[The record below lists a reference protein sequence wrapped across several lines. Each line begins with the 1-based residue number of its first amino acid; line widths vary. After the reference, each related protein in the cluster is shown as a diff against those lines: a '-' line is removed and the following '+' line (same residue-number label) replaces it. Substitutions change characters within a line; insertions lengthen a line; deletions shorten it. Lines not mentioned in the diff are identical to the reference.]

1 MTKDS
6 LQVPTVLS
14 EALLPRPE
22 HQNQRTRRSCGVSI
36 RGLGTAQPSHA
47 IEQDRAAEIAEAF
60 VYGDEKLKRAVPTLF
75 RRTRVR
81 RRGSVLLE
89 SGNGHGP
96 EQSFYPPAAS
106 LADRGP
112 TTALRMQRYAAE
124 SVPLAVT
131 AAQRACEAANTLPQR
146 ITHLVNVSCTGFFS
160 PGIDV
165 ALIKQL
171 DMSPTIGRVQVG
183 FMGCHGVLNGLR
195 LVRAFI
201 EADPAAH
208 VLLCA
213 VELCSLHYQ
222 YGAAPDQL
230 VANALFADGAAALV
244 AAATEGANDLWQIA
258 ATASVLLPDCEE
270 AMTWRI
276 GNHGFEMTLSPRVPE
291 LIAQHVRPWLEAW
304 LKAEGLSLAAIG
316 SWAIHPGG
324 PRIIESVAAALDLP
338 ASATAASAEILAE
351 RGNMSSPSVLFVLD
365 RLQQVNAQR
374 PCVAL
379 AFGPG
384 LVAEAALLL

>member
-1 MTKDS
+1 MTKPS
-6 LQVPTVLS
+6 FPAHTALS
-14 EALLPRPE
+14 EALLPRSE
-22 HQNQRTRRSCGVSI
+22 YQDRKTRSPCGVSI
-36 RGLGTAQPSHA
+36 RGLGTAQPSQA

-60 VYGDEKLKRAVPTLF
+60 VFGNEKLKRAVPALF

-89 SGNGHGP
+89 SGNGQGP
-96 EQSFYPPAAS
+96 QQSFYLPAAS

-112 TTALRMQRYAAE
+112 TTALRMQRFAVE
-124 SVPLAVT
+124 SVPLAV
-131 AAQRACEAANTLPQR
+131 AAARRACAAAHTAPQR

-171 DMSPTIGRVQVG
+171 GLLPTIGRVQVG

-195 LVRAFI
+195 VVQSFV
-201 EADPAAH
+201 EADPAAR

-222 YGAAPDQL
+222 YGATPDQL

-244 AAATEGANDLWQIA
+244 AGAGEGMDEHWQIA
-258 ATASVLLPDCEE
+258 STASVLLPDCEE

-276 GNHGFEMTLSPRVPE
+276 GNHGFEMTLSARVPE
-291 LIAQHVRPWLEAW
+291 LIAQHLRPWLENW
-304 LKAEGLSLAAIG
+304 LKAEGLSLAEIG

-324 PRIIESVAAALDLP
+324 PRIIESVATALNLP
-338 ASATAASAEILAE
+338 ARATAASVEVLAE

-365 RLQQVNAQR
+365 RLQQTNAQR

-384 LVAEAALLL
+384 LVAEGALLV

>member
-1 MTKDS
+1 
-6 LQVPTVLS
+6 
-14 EALLPRPE
+14 
-22 HQNQRTRRSCGVSI
+22 VSI
-36 RGLGTAQPSHA
+36 RGLGTALPSYS

-60 VYGDEKLKRAVPTLF
+60 VYGNDKLKSAVPALF
-75 RRTRVR
+75 RRTQVR

-96 EQSFYPPAAS
+96 EQSFYHSAAS
-106 LADRGP
+106 IADRGP
-112 TTALRMQRYAAE
+112 TTAQRMKRYAAE
-124 SVPLAVT
+124 SVPLAL
-131 AAQRACEAANTLPQR
+131 AAARRAIEAADTSPQQ
-146 ITHLVNVSCTGFFS
+146 ITHLISVSCTGFFA

-171 DMSPTIGRVQVG
+171 GVSPTIGRVQVG

-195 LVRAFI
+195 VMRAFI
-201 EADPAAH
+201 EADPAAQ

-222 YGAAPDQL
+222 YGTTPDQL

-244 AAATEGANDLWQIA
+244 AAAAEETDDRWQIA

-276 GNHGFEMTLSPRVPE
+276 GNNGFEMTLSPRVPE
-291 LIAQHVRPWLEAW
+291 LIARHVRPWLEVW
-304 LKAEGLSLAAIG
+304 LKAQGLSLAAIG

-324 PRIIESVAAALDLP
+324 PRIIGSVAAALDLP
-338 ASATAASAEILAE
+338 ASATATSAEILAG

-365 RLQQVNAQR
+365 RLQQVNAPR

-384 LVAEAALLL
+384 LVAEAALIV

>member
-6 LQVPTVLS
+6 HHTPAALS
-14 EALLPRPE
+14 DALLLRLE
-22 HQNQRTRRSCGVSI
+22 HQDQRTREPCGVSI
-36 RGLGTAQPSHA
+36 RGLATAQPLHA
-47 IEQDRAAEIAEAF
+47 IEQDRAAEIATTL
-60 VYGDEKLKRAVPTLF
+60 VYGDEKQKRAVPALF

-81 RRGSVLLE
+81 RRGSVLFE
-89 SGNGHGP
+89 SVDGHGP
-96 EQSFYPPAAS
+96 EQSFYSPAAS

-112 TTALRMQRYAAE
+112 TTAIRMQRYAAA
-124 SVPLAVT
+124 SVTLAVD
-131 AAQRACEAANTLPQR
+131 AARRACEAADPSPLR
-146 ITHLVNVSCTGFFS
+146 ITHLVTVSCTGFFA

-171 DMSPTIGRVQVG
+171 GLRPSIGRVQVG

-195 LVRAFI
+195 LLRAFI
-201 EADPAAH
+201 DADPAAH

-222 YGAAPDQL
+222 YGATPDQL

-244 AAATEGANDLWQIA
+244 ASAAEKTDDHWQIA

-276 GNHGFEMTLSPRVPE
+276 GNHGFEMTLSSRVPE
-291 LIAQHVRPWLEAW
+291 LIARDLRPWLEEW
-304 LKAEGLSLAAIG
+304 LTAEGFSLAAIG

-338 ASATAASAEILAE
+338 SSATAVSAEILAE
-351 RGNMSSPSVLFVLD
+351 RGNMSSTSVLFVLD
-365 RLQQVNAQR
+365 RLQQINAPR

-384 LVAEAALLL
+384 LVAEAALIV

>member
-6 LQVPTVLS
+6 LQSRAALS
-14 EALLPRPE
+14 GTSLPETKR
-22 HQNQRTRRSCGVSI
+22 QDQRIHARCGVAI
-36 RGLGTAQPSHA
+36 RGLGIAPPLRV
-47 IEQDRAAEIAEAF
+47 IEQDRAAEISAAF
-60 VYGDEKLKRAVPTLF
+60 VYGDAKQKRAVPALF

-89 SGNGHGP
+89 SGHGSGP
-96 EQSFYPPAAS
+96 EQSFYLPAAS

-112 TTALRMQRYAAE
+112 TTAHRMQRYAAE

-131 AAQRACEAANTLPQR
+131 AARRALAAANTSPQQ
-146 ITHLVNVSCTGFFS
+146 ITHLVNVSCTGFFA

-171 DMSPTIGRVQVG
+171 GLPPTIGRVQVG

-195 LVRAFI
+195 LTRAFI
-201 EADPAAH
+201 QADPSAH

-213 VELCSLHYQ
+213 VELCSLHFQ
-222 YGAAPDQL
+222 YGSAPGQL

-244 AAATEGANDLWQIA
+244 AAAAEGAEDPWQIA

-276 GNHGFEMTLSPRVPE
+276 GDHGFEMTLSARVPE
-291 LIAQHVRPWLEAW
+291 VIAGHVRPWLEAW
-304 LKAEGLSLAAIG
+304 LNAEGLSVATVG

-324 PRIIESVAAALDLP
+324 PRILESVAAALDLP
-338 ASATAASAEILAE
+338 TSATAVSAEILAE

-365 RLQQVNAQR
+365 RLQQASAPR
-374 PCVAL
+374 PSVML

-384 LVAEAALLL
+384 LVAEAALLV

>member
-6 LQVPTVLS
+6 LQAPAALS
-14 EALLPRPE
+14 EALLPRSE
-22 HQNQRTRRSCGVSI
+22 HQNQRPRRSCGVSI

-60 VYGDEKLKRAVPTLF
+60 VYGGEMQKRAVPTLF

-96 EQSFYPPAAS
+96 EQSFYHPAAS

-112 TTALRMQRYAAE
+112 TTALRMQRYAVE
-124 SVPLAVT
+124 SVPLAL
-131 AAQRACEAANTLPQR
+131 AAARRAFEAANTSPQR
-146 ITHLVNVSCTGFFS
+146 ITHLINVSCTGFFA

-171 DMSPTIGRVQVG
+171 GMSPTIGRVQVG

-195 LVRAFI
+195 VMQAFI
-201 EADPAAH
+201 EADPAAQ

-222 YGAAPDQL
+222 YGATPDQL

-244 AAATEGANDLWQIA
+244 AASSEGTDDLWQIA
-258 ATASVLLPDCEE
+258 ATASVLLPDCED

-291 LIAQHVRPWLEAW
+291 LIARHVRPWLEAW
-304 LKAEGLSLAAIG
+304 LETEGLSLAAIG

-338 ASATAASAEILAE
+338 AGATAASAEILAE
-351 RGNMSSPSVLFVLD
+351 HGNMSSPSVLFVLD
-365 RLQQVNAQR
+365 RLRQANARR

-384 LVAEAALLL
+384 LVAEATLLV

>member
-1 MTKDS
+1 
-6 LQVPTVLS
+6 
-14 EALLPRPE
+14 
-22 HQNQRTRRSCGVSI
+22 
-36 RGLGTAQPSHA
+36 
-47 IEQDRAAEIAEAF
+47 
-60 VYGDEKLKRAVPTLF
+60 
-75 RRTRVR
+75 
-81 RRGSVLLE
+81 
-89 SGNGHGP
+89 
-96 EQSFYPPAAS
+96 
-106 LADRGP
+106 
-112 TTALRMQRYAAE
+112 MQRYATE
-124 SVPLAVT
+124 SVPLAV
-131 AAQRACEAANTLPQR
+131 AAARRACQAANTSPQQ
-146 ITHLVNVSCTGFFS
+146 ITHLVNISCTGFFA

-171 DMSPTIGRVQVG
+171 GMSPTIGRVQVG

-195 LVRAFI
+195 VMRAFI
-201 EADPAAH
+201 EADPAAQ

-222 YGAAPDQL
+222 YGATPAQL

-244 AAATEGANDLWQIA
+244 AAAAEETDDHWQIA
-258 ATASVLLPDCEE
+258 ATASVLLPDCED

-291 LIAQHVRPWLEAW
+291 LIARHVRPWLETW

-324 PRIIESVAAALDLP
+324 PRIIESVAAALELP
-338 ASATAASAEILAE
+338 AGSTAASAEILADH
-351 RGNMSSPSVLFVLD
+351 GNMSSPSVLFVLD
-365 RLQQVNAQR
+365 RLQQVNAPR

-384 LVAEAALLL
+384 LVAEAALLV

>member
-6 LQVPTVLS
+6 LQAPAALS

-47 IEQDRAAEIAEAF
+47 IAQDRAAEIAEAF
-60 VYGDEKLKRAVPTLF
+60 VYGDEKQKRAVPALF

-89 SGNGHGP
+89 SGNGNGP
-96 EQSFYPPAAS
+96 EQSFYLPAAS

-131 AAQRACEAANTLPQR
+131 AARRAFEAANTSPQR
-146 ITHLVNVSCTGFFS
+146 ITHLVNVSCTGFFA

-171 DMSPTIGRVQVG
+171 GMSPTIGRVQVG

-195 LVRAFI
+195 VMRAFI
-201 EADPAAH
+201 EADPAAQ

-222 YGAAPDQL
+222 YGATPDQL

-244 AAATEGANDLWQIA
+244 AAAAEGTDDLWQIE

-276 GNHGFEMTLSPRVPE
+276 GNHGFEMTLSARVPE
-291 LIAQHVRPWLEAW
+291 LIARYLRPWLEAW

-338 ASATAASAEILAE
+338 ASATAVSAEILAE

-365 RLQQVNAQR
+365 RLQQVNAPR

-384 LVAEAALLL
+384 LVAEAALLV

>member
-6 LQVPTVLS
+6 HHPPAACS
-14 EALLPRPE
+14 DALLPRPE
-22 HQNQRTRRSCGVSI
+22 HQNQRTREPCGVSI
-36 RGLGTAQPSHA
+36 RGLATAQPAHA
-47 IEQDRAAEIAEAF
+47 IEQDRAAEIATTL
-60 VYGDEKLKRAVPTLF
+60 VYGDEQQKRAVPALF

-81 RRGSVLLE
+81 RRGSVLFE
-89 SGNGHGP
+89 SVDGHRP
-96 EQSFYPPAAS
+96 EQSFYSPAAS

-112 TTALRMQRYAAE
+112 TTAVRMQRYAAE
-124 SVPLAVT
+124 SVPLAVD
-131 AAQRACEAANTLPQR
+131 AARRACEAADTSPLR
-146 ITHLVNVSCTGFFS
+146 ITHLVTVSCTGFFA

-171 DMSPTIGRVQVG
+171 GLPSNVGRVQVG

-195 LVRAFI
+195 LLRAFI
-201 EADPAAH
+201 EADPAAQ

-222 YGAAPDQL
+222 YGATPDQL

-244 AAATEGANDLWQIA
+244 ARAAEKTDDHWQIA
-258 ATASVLLPDCEE
+258 ATASLLLPDCEE

-276 GNHGFEMTLSPRVPE
+276 GNHGFEMTLSSRVPE
-291 LIAQHVRPWLEAW
+291 LIARDLRPWLEEW
-304 LKAEGLSLAAIG
+304 LTAEGLSLAAIG

-324 PRIIESVAAALDLP
+324 PRIIESVAAALNLP
-338 ASATAASAEILAE
+338 VSATAVSAEILAE
-351 RGNMSSPSVLFVLD
+351 HGNMSSPSVLFVLD
-365 RLQQVNAQR
+365 RLQRANAPR

-384 LVAEAALLL
+384 LIAEAALMV

>member
-6 LQVPTVLS
+6 PHAPAALS
-14 EALLPRPE
+14 EAMLPRSE
-22 HQNQRTRRSCGVSI
+22 HQDQRTRGPCGVSI
-36 RGLGTAQPSHA
+36 RGLATAQPSQA
-47 IEQDRAAEIAEAF
+47 IEQDRAAEIAATL
-60 VYGDEKLKRAVPTLF
+60 VYGDEKQKRAVPALF

-89 SGNGHGP
+89 SGNEHGP
-96 EQSFYPPAAS
+96 EQSFYAPATS

-124 SVPLAVT
+124 SVPLAV
-131 AAQRACEAANTLPQR
+131 AAARRACEAAHTSPLR
-146 ITHLVNVSCTGFFS
+146 ITHLVNVSCTGFFA

-165 ALIKQL
+165 ALIQQL
-171 DMSPTIGRVQVG
+171 GLPPSIGRVQVG

-195 LVRAFI
+195 LLRAFI
-201 EADPAAH
+201 QADPAAQ

-222 YGAAPDQL
+222 YGATPDQL

-244 AAATEGANDLWQIA
+244 ASAAEKADDPWQIA
-258 ATASVLLPDCEE
+258 ATASMLLPDCEE

-291 LIAQHVRPWLEAW
+291 LIARYVRPWLEAW
-304 LKAEGLSLAAIG
+304 LMAEGLSLAAIG

-324 PRIIESVAAALDLP
+324 PRIIESVAATLDLP
-338 ASATAASAEILAE
+338 ASATAVSTEILAE
-351 RGNMSSPSVLFVLD
+351 RGNMSSTSVLFVLD
-365 RLQQVNAQR
+365 RLQQVNAPR

-384 LVAEAALLL
+384 LVAEAALIV

>member
-1 MTKDS
+1 MTKQS
-6 LQVPTVLS
+6 LRARATLS
-14 EALLPRPE
+14 ELVLPAPE
-22 HQNQRTRRSCGVSI
+22 RQDQRTRGPLGVSI
-36 RGLGTAQPSHA
+36 RGLGTALPPRS
-47 IEQDRAAEIAEAF
+47 IEEDRAAEIAQTF
-60 VYGDEKLKRAVPTLF
+60 VYGDEKQKRAVPALF

-89 SGNGHGP
+89 SGNGSGP
-96 EQSFYPPAAS
+96 EQSFYLPASS

-112 TTALRMQRYAAE
+112 TTALRMHRYAAE
-124 SVPLAVT
+124 SVPLAV
-131 AAQRACEAANTLPQR
+131 AAARRACEAAATSPQA
-146 ITHLVNVSCTGFFS
+146 ITHLVNVSCTGFFA
-160 PGIDV
+160 PGVDV

-171 DMSPTIGRVQVG
+171 GLLPTIGRVQVG

-201 EADPAAH
+201 EADPAAQ

-244 AAATEGANDLWQIA
+244 AAASEGADDRWQLA

-276 GNHGFEMTLSPRVPE
+276 GNHGFEMTLSARVPE

-304 LKAEGLSLAAIG
+304 LNAEGLSLAAIG
-316 SWAIHPGG
+316 SWALHPGG
-324 PRIIESVAAALDLP
+324 PRILDCVAAALDLP
-338 ASATAASAEILAE
+338 AVATAASAEILAE

-365 RLQQVNAQR
+365 RLQQSNARR

>member
-1 MTKDS
+1 
-6 LQVPTVLS
+6 
-14 EALLPRPE
+14 
-22 HQNQRTRRSCGVSI
+22 VSI
-36 RGLGTAQPSHA
+36 RGLGTAQPSQA
-47 IEQDRAAEIAEAF
+47 IEQDHAAEIAATL
-60 VYGDEKLKRAVPTLF
+60 VYGDEKQKRAVPALF

-96 EQSFYPPAAS
+96 EQSFYSPAAS

-112 TTALRMQRYAAE
+112 TTALRMQRYAME
-124 SVPLAVT
+124 SVPLAV
-131 AAQRACEAANTLPQR
+131 AAARRACEAANTSPLR
-146 ITHLVNVSCTGFFS
+146 ITHLVNVSCTGFFA

-171 DMSPTIGRVQVG
+171 GLLPSIGRVQVG

-201 EADPAAH
+201 EADPAAQ

-222 YGAAPDQL
+222 YGATPDQL

-244 AAATEGANDLWQIA
+244 AGAAEKTDDHWQIA
-258 ATASVLLPDCEE
+258 ATASLLLPDCEE

-276 GNHGFEMTLSPRVPE
+276 GNHGFEMTLSARVPE
-291 LIAQHVRPWLEAW
+291 LIARYVRPWLEAW
-304 LKAEGLSLAAIG
+304 LETEGLSLAAIG

-324 PRIIESVAAALDLP
+324 PRIIESVAVALDLP
-338 ASATAASAEILAE
+338 ARATTVSSEILAE

-365 RLQQVNAQR
+365 RLQQVNAPR

-384 LVAEAALLL
+384 LVAEAALIV

>member
-1 MTKDS
+1 M
-6 LQVPTVLS
+6 
-14 EALLPRPE
+14 
-22 HQNQRTRRSCGVSI
+22 SI
-36 RGLGTAQPSHA
+36 RGLGIAQPLQS
-47 IEQDRAAEIAEAF
+47 IEQDRAAEIAAAF
-60 VYGDEKLKRAVPTLF
+60 VYGDEKQKRAVPTLF

-96 EQSFYPPAAS
+96 EQSFYLPAAS

-124 SVPLAVT
+124 SVPLAV
-131 AAQRACEAANTLPQR
+131 AAARRACEAANTSPQQ
-146 ITHLVNVSCTGFFS
+146 ITHLVNVSCTGFFA

-171 DMSPTIGRVQVG
+171 GLPPTIGRVQVG

-195 LVRAFI
+195 LIRAFI
-201 EADPAAH
+201 EADPTAH

-222 YGAAPDQL
+222 YGATPDQL

-244 AAATEGANDLWQIA
+244 AAAAEGTDDPWQIA

-276 GNHGFEMTLSPRVPE
+276 GDHGFEMTLSARVPE
-291 LIAQHVRPWLEAW
+291 VIAAACAAVAGGLAQGGRALRWPRSALGRSIPADRGFSRALPPPWTCRPARRLPLPRYWP
-304 LKAEGLSLAAIG
+304 SAAICRRPVFSSCWIG
-316 SWAIHPGG
+316 S
-324 PRIIESVAAALDLP
+324 S
-338 ASATAASAEILAE
+338 
-351 RGNMSSPSVLFVLD
+351 
-365 RLQQVNAQR
+365 R
-374 PCVAL
+374 PTLRDHA
-379 AFGPG
+379 
-384 LVAEAALLL
+384 

>member
-1 MTKDS
+1 MTKDNI
-6 LQVPTVLS
+6 QTHVALS
-14 EALLPRPE
+14 EVLLPRTE
-22 HQNQRTRRSCGVSI
+22 HQDQRTRRPGGVSI
-36 RGLGTAQPSHA
+36 RGLGTAQPSQA
-47 IEQDRAAEIAEAF
+47 IEQDRAAETAEAF
-60 VYGDEKLKRAVPTLF
+60 VYGDEKQKRAVPTLF

-81 RRGSVLLE
+81 RRGSVLLD

-96 EQSFYPPAAS
+96 QQSFYLPAAS

-112 TTALRMQRYAAE
+112 TTAIRMQRYATD
-124 SVPLAVT
+124 SVPLAV
-131 AAQRACEAANTLPQR
+131 AAARRAFEAANTSPKQ
-146 ITHLVNVSCTGFFS
+146 ITHMVNVSCTGFFS

-171 DMSPTIGRVQVG
+171 GLLPTIGRVQVG

-201 EADPAAH
+201 EADPAAQ

-222 YGAAPDQL
+222 YGATPDQL

-244 AAATEGANDLWQIA
+244 AAAAQRTDDHWQIA
-258 ATASVLLPDCEE
+258 ATASMLLPDSEE

-276 GNHGFEMTLSPRVPE
+276 GNHGFEMTLSARVPE
-291 LIAQHVRPWLEAW
+291 LISRYVRPWLETW

-338 ASATAASAEILAE
+338 AGATAASAQILGE
-351 RGNMSSPSVLFVLD
+351 CGNMSSPSVLFVLD
-365 RLQQVNAQR
+365 RLQQLNARR

-384 LVAEAALLL
+384 LVAEAALLV

>member
-6 LQVPTVLS
+6 FHAHAALSDASLPT
-14 EALLPRPE
+14 PD
-22 HQNQRTRRSCGVSI
+22 HQDQRTCRPYGVSI
-36 RGLGTAQPSHA
+36 RGLGTAQSSQA
-47 IEQDRAAEIAEAF
+47 IEQDRAAEIAATL
-60 VYGDEKLKRAVPTLF
+60 VYGDEKQKRVVPALF

-96 EQSFYPPAAS
+96 QQSFYPPAAD

-112 TTALRMQRYAAE
+112 TTAFRMQRYAAE
-124 SVPLAVT
+124 SAPLAV
-131 AAQRACEAANTLPQR
+131 AAARRACEAANTSPQR
-146 ITHLVNVSCTGFFS
+146 ITHVVNISCTGFFA

-171 DMSPTIGRVQVG
+171 GLRPTIGRIQVG

-201 EADPAAH
+201 EADPAAQ

-222 YGAAPDQL
+222 YGASPDQL
-230 VANALFADGAAALV
+230 VANALFADGAASLV
-244 AAATEGANDLWQIA
+244 ASAADGTDDHWQIA
-258 ATASVLLPDCEE
+258 ATASILLPDCEE

-276 GNHGFEMTLSPRVPE
+276 GDHGFEMMLSPRVPE
-291 LIAQHVRPWLEAW
+291 LIAQHVRPWLETW
-304 LKAEGLSLAAIG
+304 LKVEGLSLAAIG

-324 PRIIESVAAALDLP
+324 PRIIESVAAALELP
-338 ASATAASAEILAE
+338 ASATAASTEILAE
-351 RGNMSSPSVLFVLD
+351 HGNMSSPSVLFVLD
-365 RLQQVNAQR
+365 RLQQVNARR

-384 LVAEAALLL
+384 LVAEAALLV